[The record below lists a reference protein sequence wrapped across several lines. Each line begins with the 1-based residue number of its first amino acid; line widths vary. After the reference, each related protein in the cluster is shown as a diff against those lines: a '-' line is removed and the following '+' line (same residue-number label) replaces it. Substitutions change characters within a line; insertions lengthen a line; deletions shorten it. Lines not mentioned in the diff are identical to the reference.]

1 MSTEVAANIRDK
13 LRSGALPLPPEA
25 PQKCFVG
32 KGTDRPCDG
41 CDIVITPKDIEY
53 ELDVTETRTLR
64 FHDKCLAAWH
74 EARAQRMG
82 E

>member
-1 MSTEVAANIRDK
+1 MSSDVAANIQHK
-13 LRSGALPLPPEA
+13 IRSGVLPLPPEP

-74 EARAQRMG
+74 EARAPRMG